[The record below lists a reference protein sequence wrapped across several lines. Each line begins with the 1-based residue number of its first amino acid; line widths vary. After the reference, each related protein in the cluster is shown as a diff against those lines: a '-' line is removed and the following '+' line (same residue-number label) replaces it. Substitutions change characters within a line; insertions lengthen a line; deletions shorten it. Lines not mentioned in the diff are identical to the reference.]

1 MVSDYFYYVLWLL
14 AHTVVA
20 LITQTRDVYL
30 LVYNRLLRGDKL
42 PQLRKL
48 PQHLTV
54 LLPSSPPTSPA
65 STNSKHL
72 DILVNLVLWSL
83 ATNIQYVSFYD
94 PLGKQ
99 NTLKTYKQQSL
110 INNFNIFKFLG
121 LLVKWEDEL
130 MKRIQSR
137 MNKSQ
142 RLIWHGANTTGKNGF
157 AGPKVH
163 VKILSAGRASLVDA
177 CRQLSHTEQVLT
189 VPIISK
195 HLLTN
200 YEFPDPQLAIY
211 FGEYLNLCG
220 YPPWQIRLTEFIHA
234 GRHLHAFDEREFFSV
249 LQCYSKCQQRVG
261 K

>member
-94 PLGKQ
+94 PLG
-99 NTLKTYKQQSL
+99 
-110 INNFNIFKFLG
+110 

-163 VKILSAGRASLVDA
+163 VKILSAGRAALVDA

>member
-94 PLGKQ
+94 P
-99 NTLKTYKQQSL
+99 
-110 INNFNIFKFLG
+110 LG

>member
-94 PLGKQ
+94 P
-99 NTLKTYKQQSL
+99 
-110 INNFNIFKFLG
+110 LG

-249 LQCYSKCQQRVG
+249 LQFYSKCQQRVG